1 MTVTLINEIPIGIR
15 FKPDSGLPSGCFK
28 EEELLE
34 HMNVTLPKKSHVSS
48 KQYSISYSS
57 KTIAKIGK
65 MEYDS

>member
-34 HMNVTLPKKSHVSS
+34 HMNVTLPKKVMFHRSNTASHTAQKPS
-48 KQYSISYSS
+48 QR
-57 KTIAKIGK
+57 
-65 MEYDS
+65 